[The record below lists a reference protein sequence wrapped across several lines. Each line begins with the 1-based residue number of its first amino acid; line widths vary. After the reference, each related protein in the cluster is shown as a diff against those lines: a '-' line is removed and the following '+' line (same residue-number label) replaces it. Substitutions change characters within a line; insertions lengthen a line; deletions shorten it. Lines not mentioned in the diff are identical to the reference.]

1 MFLDNSVL
9 NTNIAEL
16 EENIVDINVS
26 DADAS
31 ETLISEVSLENVTT
45 TDADIKKKELDIV
58 ETFET
63 VENTAI
69 TETSVSDNLQITES
83 NKNTFELIDDMEDE
97 EVSYDEIELINDLIP
112 HSYANVTYADV
123 VVASS
128 SNMQGYEDVVVNRLN
143 NILTCTIISAC
154 CAFLVL
160 FHTLKKE

>member
-16 EENIVDINVS
+16 EENIADINVS

-31 ETLISEVSLENVTT
+31 ETLSSEVSLENVTT

-69 TETSVSDNLQITES
+69 TETSVSDNLQIAES

>member
-9 NTNIAEL
+9 NTNISEL
-16 EENIVDINVS
+16 EKNIADINVS
-26 DADAS
+26 DAEAS
-31 ETLISEVSLENVTT
+31 ETVSSEVSLENVTM
-45 TDADIKKKELDIV
+45 TDTDIKKKELDIV

-69 TETSVSDNLQITES
+69 TETFVSDNLQIAES

-97 EVSYDEIELINDLIP
+97 EFSYDEIELINDLIP
-112 HSYANVTYADV
+112 HSYANVTYAD